1 MCGIVGVINHSL
13 NQEVLT
19 KFMRISLERLTKRG
33 PDFQSAYQNDK
44 VALGHARLSII
55 DTTEAANQPFWDE
68 SKRYCIVFNGEI
80 FNFKSLKKNL
90 EREGVIFHTN
100 SDTEVLLHLL
110 ILRGEKALQEL
121 NGFFAFCF
129 YDQKTGESLIARD
142 RYGIKPLL
150 YHIEDNTII
159 FGSEL
164 KSVMP
169 FLEEKEIDKSS
180 LQYYFKFN
188 YIPTP
193 YTILKNVRKLNGGEY
208 LKINESGI
216 TKEKYY
222 EIDLKSKPFQGDYN
236 AAKKEVYNMLEEAT
250 QLRMISDVPLGSF
263 LSGGIDSSIVSTI
276 AAKHTKHLNTFSI
289 GFKDEPYFDETNFA
303 NLVAKNIKSEHTVF
317 SLSNNDLLEHF
328 NDALAYLDEPFA
340 DSSALNMFILSKE
353 TRKSVTVALSG
364 DGADELFSG
373 YNKHEALW
381 MADRGGV
388 KNNLVKTFG
397 GVASILLPASR
408 DSNLGN
414 VGRKLSKFSN
424 GLKLSA
430 AERYVE
436 WASFMGTDASEKLT
450 SEKFNL
456 RTDLTY
462 LTNDVNDFNDYLFRD
477 FQLVLQGD
485 MLRKVDAM
493 SMANSLEVR
502 TPFLDYRLVDLVF
515 SMPSEFKIG
524 KGDRKRI
531 LKDAF
536 KSELPKEIF
545 NRGKHGFEVPLRK
558 WFNVELK
565 ETLSREVFN
574 RDLIES
580 QGFLNWEEVANIQ
593 KKLYSSNPGDAVYNT
608 WALLG
613 FQRWLSNYYYN

>member
-13 NQEVLT
+13 NTEVLT
-19 KFMRISLERLTKRG
+19 KFMKISLERLSKRG

-55 DTTEAANQPFWDE
+55 DTSESANQPFWDE

-80 FNFKSLKKNL
+80 FNFQSLRKNL
-90 EREGVIFHTN
+90 EAEGVTFRTH

-110 ILRGEKALQEL
+110 IAKGERALSEL

-129 YDQKTGESLIARD
+129 YDQKTGESLLARD
-142 RYGIKPLL
+142 RYGIKPLI
-150 YHIEDNTII
+150 YHLEDNTVI
-159 FGSEL
+159 FGSEIKAVL
-164 KSVMP
+164 P
-169 FLEEKEIDKSS
+169 FLKNKEIDKSS

-188 YIPTP
+188 YIPAP
-193 YTILKNVRKLNGGEY
+193 YTILTNVRKLNGGEY
-208 LKINESGI
+208 LKINASGI
-216 TKEKYY
+216 KKEKYY
-222 EIDLKSKPFQGDYN
+222 EIDLEAKPFQGNYE
-236 AAKKEVYNMLEEAT
+236 AAKKEVYKLLDDAT
-250 QLRMISDVPLGSF
+250 QLRMIADVPLGSF
-263 LSGGIDSSIVSTI
+263 LSGGIDSSVVSTI

-303 NLVAKNIKSEHTVF
+303 NLVAKNIKSNHTVY
-317 SLSNNDLLEHF
+317 SLSNNDLLEHYE
-328 NDALAYLDEPFA
+328 DALAYFDEPFA

-353 TRKSVTVALSG
+353 TKNNVTVALSG

-381 MADRGGV
+381 LADRGGV

-397 GVASILLPASR
+397 GVASNLLPASR
-408 DSNLGN
+408 DSKWGN
-414 VGRKLSKFSN
+414 IGRKLGKFSE
-424 GLKLSA
+424 GLKLSSSD
-430 AERYVE
+430 RYVE
-436 WASFMGTDASEKLT
+436 WASFMETLSSEELT

-456 RTDLTY
+456 RDELSYLNTD
-462 LTNDVNDFNDYLFRD
+462 VKDFNGYLYRD
-477 FQLVLQGD
+477 FKLVLEGD

-515 SMPSEFKIG
+515 SMPSHFKIA

-536 KSELPKEIF
+536 KDELPQEIF

-558 WFNVELK
+558 WFSVELK
-565 ETLSREVFN
+565 ETLLQEVFN

-580 QGFLNWEEVANIQ
+580 QGFLNWEEVAHIQ